1 MKDMFERDIFTVSR
15 LNKESRLL
23 IETRFP
29 TVWVEGEISNLAQ
42 PASGH
47 IYFTLKDNR
56 AQIRCAMFRNR
67 RERVPFTIQN
77 GTQVLARVKV
87 SLYEARGDFQLI
99 VEHMEPAGE
108 GALRLAFDALK
119 NKLQSEGLFA
129 EDLKRE
135 LPTFPKQ
142 IGIITSPTGA
152 AVKDILSVLASRCP
166 AIPVL
171 IYPAVVQGEDSVASL
186 LAALRRAQLNPVCD
200 VLIIARGGGSIE
212 DLNAFNDETL
222 ARSIR
227 ACAIPVISAIGHEI
241 DFTIA
246 DFVSDWRSP
255 TPSAAA
261 EKASPDQFDL
271 LARIKSLATR
281 LAQVQQQQSLQLQQR
296 LDWAQHR
303 LQQQHPMH
311 RVQTLKQKLNELHQ
325 RLAYVVN
332 THLTQAQQQLRH
344 ANSRLLGRSP
354 ALVLQQFSLRLNHS
368 LKYLH
373 DVMKQQLSHH
383 QHTLGLAANALH
395 SVSPLATLD
404 RGYSI
409 VTSKDNGNVITDTA
423 HITAGDA
430 ISARLAHGS
439 IDCTVNKVY
448 K

>member
-1 MKDMFERDIFTVSR
+1 MFERDIFTVSR
-15 LNKESRLL
+15 LNKESRIL

-47 IYFTLKDNR
+47 VYFTLKDNK

-67 RERVPFTIQN
+67 RERVPFNLKN
-77 GTQVLARVKV
+77 GIQVLARVKV

-99 VEHMEPAGE
+99 VEHLELAGE
-108 GALRLAFDALK
+108 GALRQAFETLK
-119 NKLQSEGLFA
+119 NKLQVEGLFA
-129 EDLKRE
+129 DELKRE
-135 LPTFPKQ
+135 LPYFPQQ

-152 AVKDILSVLASRCP
+152 AVKDILSVLAVRCP

-171 IYPAVVQGEDSVASL
+171 IYPAVVQGDESVTSL
-186 LAALRRAQLNPVCD
+186 LMALKQAQAKPVCD
-200 VLIIARGGGSIE
+200 VLIMARGGGSIE

-227 ACAIPVISAIGHEI
+227 ACSIPVVCAIGHEV

-261 EKASPDQFDL
+261 EKVSPDQTELFT
-271 LARIKSLATR
+271 RIHSLAKR
-281 LAQVQQQQSLQLQQR
+281 LAQVQQQQTLQLQQN

-303 LQQQHPMH
+303 LQRQHPAQQ
-311 RVQTLKQKLNELHQ
+311 VQGLRQRLNELDQ
-325 RLAYVVN
+325 RQRYLIKQAMSQALQQLHHIESRLHRLNPVSTLPPLA
-332 THLTQAQQQLRH
+332 LQLDLQSKALRDAIQQQL
-344 ANSRLLGRSP
+344 AQ
-354 ALVLQQFSLRLNHS
+354 A
-368 LKYLH
+368 
-373 DVMKQQLSHH
+373 
-383 QHTLGLAANALH
+383 QHTLNLLAQHLNT
-395 SVSPLATLD
+395 VSPLATLD

-409 VTSKDNGNVITDTA
+409 ITTNDTQKILGSTA
-423 HITAGDA
+423 HLKEGDQ
-430 ISARLAHGS
+430 INARLANGS
-439 IDCTVNKVY
+439 IDCTVKKVY